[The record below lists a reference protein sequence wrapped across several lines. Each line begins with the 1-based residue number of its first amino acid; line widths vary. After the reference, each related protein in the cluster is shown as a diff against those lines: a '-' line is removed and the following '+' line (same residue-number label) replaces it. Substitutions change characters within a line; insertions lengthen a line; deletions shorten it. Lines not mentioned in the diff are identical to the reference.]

1 MRRHMSRD
9 GVRGSGEAG
18 AVAVEFALVLS
29 LLVLI
34 LFGVFEFG
42 LAWSKVQV
50 FEGAAR
56 EGARCA
62 AVRAAEASV
71 GLPVCDVEI
80 AVKNASGGYTPSL
93 TNFSIS
99 VSPSGGGECTA
110 DTIGEEV
117 TVGWDE
123 DLKINIPFWKDV
135 TVTRTVE
142 GTFRC
147 E

>member
-18 AVAVEFALVLS
+18 AAAVEFAIVLFP
-29 LLVLI
+29 LILI

-62 AVRAAEASV
+62 AVVAAEASANLTPCEWRTRV
-71 GLPVCDVEI
+71 VDAAGDYASALP
-80 AVKNASGGYTPSL
+80 AK
-93 TNFSIS
+93 IS
-99 VSPSGGGECTA
+99 VSVAGVDGTCTA
-110 DTIGEEV
+110 ATVGQEV
-117 TVGWDE
+117 TVSWDQP
-123 DLKINIPFWKDV
+123 LTLSIPFWDNV
-135 TVTRTVE
+135 SFSRHIA

>member
-18 AVAVEFALVLS
+18 AVAVEFALVLP

-50 FEGAAR
+50 LEGAAR

-71 GLPVCDVEI
+71 GLPVCDVETRVRD
-80 AVKNASGGYTPSL
+80 AAGSYESSL
-93 TNFSIS
+93 PATLSIGVCS
-99 VSPSGGGECTA
+99 A
-110 DTIGEEV
+110 DTVGEEV
-117 TVGWDE
+117 TVSWE
-123 DLKINIPFWKDV
+123 QPLELSIPFWKDV
-135 TVTRTVE
+135 SFSRHIS